1 MSKPRKLRVLEVG
14 DIPVREVSGL
24 ALQGSKLLAV
34 GDRDPIVLTAP
45 LGPWPLTWNGA
56 DLTGLALPDRGTQ
69 FEAIEPVDEASV
81 LILQEQPARVLHLDV
96 ARRALLGTVQLEVP
110 GGHRL
115 RKEWLGDSSSRGES
129 LILADRGHLLVIKEK
144 HPPAILEFGPAGD
157 ASVGWRRGD
166 RAASPPAGDHPF
178 TVLAT
183 WRPTPELTR
192 WLPDISDATVGPD
205 GHLYLLSDQ
214 GSAIAR
220 LPEALVPG
228 GGEVVPEAV
237 WRIAGSPENAEG
249 LVILDDGTPLVALD
263 TTSPG
268 RNLLRLE
275 RLNSDRGPEPRGLPR
290 NR

>member
-115 RKEWLGDSSSRGES
+115 REGWLGDSSSRGES
-129 LILADRGHLLVIKEK
+129 LILADRGHLHGHQGETS
-144 HPPAILEFGPAGD
+144 AGD
-157 ASVGWRRGD
+157 PRVRPRRRCLG
-166 RAASPPAGDHPF
+166 RLAA
-178 TVLAT
+178 
-183 WRPTPELTR
+183 R
-192 WLPDISDATVGPD
+192 
-205 GHLYLLSDQ
+205 
-214 GSAIAR
+214 GSR
-220 LPEALVPG
+220 
-228 GGEVVPEAV
+228 
-237 WRIAGSPENAEG
+237 RIAAGRRSPVHRVG
-249 LVILDDGTPLVALD
+249 DVAAD
-263 TTSPG
+263 A
-268 RNLLRLE
+268 
-275 RLNSDRGPEPRGLPR
+275 
-290 NR
+290 